1 MEELLVEGQ
10 MYIFKIANDKSFT
23 ARFNKIDYPD
33 NTLFVSDY
41 TTNEL
46 GHLIGIRSMPFRW
59 IKHIEIID
67 KNMDISLANIELI
80 DKSIEL
86 SPKSKKQTK
95 NKCIL
100 KN

>member
-23 ARFNKIDYPD
+23 ARFNKIDYSN

-41 TTNEL
+41 TTNDL
-46 GHLIGIRSMPFRW
+46 GRLNGIRSMPFRW
-59 IKHIEIID
+59 IKQIEVID
-67 KNMDISLANIELI
+67 KNMDISPTNIKLT

-86 SPKSKKQTK
+86 SPTSKKIK
-95 NKCIL
+95 KSNL
-100 KN
+100 